1 MSERGVERTG
11 QFLTTHALL
20 LLMAWCVLMAFN
32 RVYPG
37 VHYAS
42 DVIAGLMAGV
52 AWVAVCISA
61 LGLRHRRRGGAQR
74 V

>member
-1 MSERGVERTG
+1 
-11 QFLTTHALL
+11 
-20 LLMAWCVLMAFN
+20 MAWCVLMAFD
-32 RVYPG
+32 RLYLG

-42 DVIAGLMAGV
+42 DVIAGLISGV

-61 LGLRHRRRGGAQR
+61 LEVRHRRGGGAQR